1 MKKSL
6 MVLFLCGAFSTVCY
20 TQSSM
25 SGGGGI
31 TGGSS
36 TGTGSTGSSS
46 TGGASPALAGHSVT
60 VTWTASTS
68 TGVTGYNVFRS
79 QTTGGPYTQVNTNL
93 IGGTSFVDSSVT
105 AGQTYYW
112 RMVATNSGGTTTTPV
127 LDFMTTS
134 DPPILTISAYG
145 PAAGPP
151 GRLGDHS

>member
-6 MVLFLCGAFSTVCY
+6 MVLCLCGAFSTVCY

-25 SGGGGI
+25 TGGGGI

-105 AGQTYYW
+105 AGQTYYY
-112 RMVATNSGGTTTTPV
+112 VVTAVGSG
-127 LDFMTTS
+127 S
-134 DPPILTISAYG
+134 SQSSYSNEASAAV
-145 PAAGPP
+145 PSP
-151 GRLGDHS
+151 